1 MSAEIKIRRQ
11 AGMLIRRPVLVD
23 KLPLSVSVHYG
34 LDSLSAIADFQDY
47 TISIAYSG
55 PSKLRECPPPHLRDP
70 HAGDFHRASACDHAL
85 GPCSRHPG
93 ADEINQ
99 EIDREPVREHDR
111 LAAAVGGCG
120 EQFEGA
126 AALGLRA
133 CGVNRLPASRP
144 FCSGGGAA
152 RWVVSCAY
160 IRWTPWPSKTRLQRS
175 T

>member
-1 MSAEIKIRRQ
+1 
-11 AGMLIRRPVLVD
+11 LIR
-23 KLPLSVSVHYG
+23 
-34 LDSLSAIADFQDY
+34 LSA
-47 TISIAYSG
+47 
-55 PSKLRECPPPHLRDP
+55 SKRLPKPATREV
-70 HAGDFHRASACDHAL
+70 AGSAVCDHAL

-133 CGVNRLPASRP
+133 APA
-144 FCSGGGAA
+144 A
-152 RWVVSCAY
+152 
-160 IRWTPWPSKTRLQRS
+160 
-175 T
+175 

>member
-1 MSAEIKIRRQ
+1 
-11 AGMLIRRPVLVD
+11 
-23 KLPLSVSVHYG
+23 LPLSVSVHYG

-47 TISIAYSG
+47 TISIAAEAR
-55 PSKLRECPPPHLRDP
+55 PRIRAIKLRECPPANLRDP

-133 CGVNRLPASRP
+133 APA
-144 FCSGGGAA
+144 A
-152 RWVVSCAY
+152 
-160 IRWTPWPSKTRLQRS
+160 
-175 T
+175 